1 LNLTQES
8 SKSTVRTVFPR
19 LHRNS
24 QKSYRPGAT
33 YFITSVTYERYPY
46 FEEAILADLLVL
58 NIWFA
63 RELKQFDLYGYTVL
77 PEHMHLMFKPIGPI
91 NHSMAMQ
98 NIKRVFSL
106 QANQIIFSS
115 AMNGGPPGGE
125 DIYPHPQGGK
135 QQNPYETLEWSNL
148 LSRLRDDFT
157 QKHGASHLFPKFKWQ
172 KSFRDHLIRGN
183 ADFEN
188 HLRYVYRN
196 AVKHQL
202 VEEPTAWKWM
212 WVRGMDRHRD

>member
-1 LNLTQES
+1 MRAVL
-8 SKSTVRTVFPR
+8 PR

-24 QKSYRPGAT
+24 QKRIYRPGAT
-33 YFITSVTYERYPY
+33 YFITTVTFERYPY
-46 FEEAILADLLVL
+46 FEETILADLLVH

-115 AMNGGPPGGE
+115 AMSWDRDSKGE
-125 DIYPHPQGGK
+125 DIYPRLQGRK
-135 QQNPYETLEWSNL
+135 QQNPYATLQWSNL
-148 LSRLRDDFT
+148 LSRLRDEFK
-157 QKHGASHLFPKFKWQ
+157 QKHGPNHLFPKFKWQ

-202 VEEPTAWKWM
+202 VEEPTAWPWM
-212 WVRGMDRHRD
+212 WVRGMDRRQS